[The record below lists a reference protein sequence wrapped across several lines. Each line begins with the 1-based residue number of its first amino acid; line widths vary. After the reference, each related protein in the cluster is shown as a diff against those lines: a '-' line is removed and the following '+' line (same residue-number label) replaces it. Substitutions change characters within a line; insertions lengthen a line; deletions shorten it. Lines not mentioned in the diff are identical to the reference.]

1 MISHPPGGHYYAN
14 GLMKLYMARGWCTLE
29 SVVNVE
35 IKRYKSP
42 EYNIIDV

>member
-1 MISHPPGGHYYAN
+1 MVSHSPCGHYYAN
-14 GLMKLYMARGWCTLE
+14 GLMKLYMARGCCSLE

-42 EYNIIDV
+42 EYNTIDV